1 MRTFTYLLESYNKM
15 SFPFRVGDVV
25 KVNDFGATYT
35 NWGGANLHFTN
46 KSTNPFYS
54 VCYDKR
60 DTNIPFKIK
69 GIISH
74 PNYRRVIC
82 YLEDRDKKGI
92 IIGAEALRVVRQYPL
107 RKGESDT
114 IQLKKVD

>member
-1 MRTFTYLLESYNKM
+1 MRTFTYLLEGYNKM
-15 SFPFRVGDVV
+15 EFPFRVGDVV

-35 NWGGANLHFTN
+35 GWVGANLHFTKKL
-46 KSTNPFYS
+46 KSPFYS
-54 VCYDKR
+54 ICCDKR

-74 PNYRRVIC
+74 PNYRKVVC
-82 YLEDRDKKGI
+82 YLEDRDKNGI
-92 IIGAEALRVVRQYPL
+92 IIGAQALRVVRQYPL

>member
-1 MRTFTYLLESYNKM
+1 MITFTYLLEDYNKM
-15 SFPFRVGDVV
+15 EFPFRVGDVV

-35 NWGGANLHFTN
+35 GWAGANLHFTN
-46 KSTNPFYS
+46 KRTSPFYS

-74 PNYRRVIC
+74 PNFRRVIC
-82 YLEDRDKKGI
+82 YLEDRNKNGI

-107 RKGESDT
+107 RKGESNV
-114 IQLKKVD
+114 IQLKKID